1 MIEKEI
7 KPRQE
12 ASMPLQ
18 IGIIGLPNVGKS
30 TLFNVLTQAQNAEV
44 ANYPFCTIAPNQAVV
59 PVPDDRLDKL
69 AELVGVDKSIKTT
82 IEFWDIAG
90 LVKGASQGEGL
101 GNQFLGTIRNTD
113 ALLHVVRCFEDP
125 NVVHISDKPDPR
137 EDIEIVQVELVL
149 ADLEQISK
157 KIEKLSRQ
165 VKGDKNLSANLEKAK
180 QIQEHLQSGDP
191 LSTFRE
197 SSDQI
202 FKSLEQ
208 ELRFLTAKPVIYT
221 ANIGEKHL
229 SSEHPALSIIWAI
242 AKKEGVEVVQ
252 ISAQLESD
260 MNLLED
266 DEKLDYLELSG
277 IEVSGLEQ
285 VIQSGYRT
293 LNLISFFTYNDQEA
307 RAWTVSKGAKA
318 PEAAGQIHTDF
329 QKGFIKAEVIPFA
342 VFAEYGSTAA
352 VKEAGKLQIEGKDYV
367 VQDGDVIYFR
377 FNV

>member
-1 MIEKEI
+1 
-7 KPRQE
+7 
-12 ASMPLQ
+12 MPLQ

-82 IEFWDIAG
+82 IEFWDVAG

-101 GNQFLGTIRNTD
+101 GNQFLSTIRNTD

-149 ADLEQISK
+149 ADLEQITK

-165 VKGDKNLSANLEKAK
+165 VKGDKNLSASLEKAK

-191 LSTFRE
+191 LSILRE

-221 ANIGEKHL
+221 ANIGEDHL
-229 SSEHPALSIIWAI
+229 STEHPALAVIREI
-242 AKKEGVEVVQ
+242 AKKEGAEVVQ

-266 DEKLDYLELSG
+266 DEKLDYLALSG
-277 IEVSGLEQ
+277 IEASGLNQ
-285 VIQSGYRT
+285 IIQSGYRT

-352 VKEAGKLQIEGKDYV
+352 VKEAGKLQIEGKDYI